1 MPTSDKEDGSNHRY
15 RAASA
20 LLPKDTIGQNKS
32 LRNHL
37 NARSEA
43 DLQKSLNKFASA
55 RDNFGL

>member
-1 MPTSDKEDGSNHRY
+1 MEATIDTGPVVPFYPKI
-15 RAASA
+15 
-20 LLPKDTIGQNKS
+20 LLAKPKVWETTLK
-32 LRNHL
+32 L